1 MNININKHITTIAAI
16 ISLFVFTSCEKEIDV
31 DLKSAEPKLVI
42 EGLVTADSLAKV
54 KLTMSKNFISDNTF
68 DPVLGA
74 LVSVSDNTGNSEIL
88 QMSDDGMYRS
98 KNLKGVPGRT
108 YNLKVTVEGQEYTAS
123 SAMSP
128 HTVKIDSITMYP
140 IPLFKYAFP
149 MIHFQDPKGSKNYY
163 RELLYINGKRKK
175 LDEDATD
182 TDDREGFYMSR
193 IVPAYKENGSTEDP
207 IKKGD
212 TITIEHQLLDKG
224 AYTFFETLG
233 RISSSLTNPTS
244 NIKGGALGYF
254 SAYTYDRQTIIADW
268 TE

>member
-1 MNININKHITTIAAI
+1 MNINKYITIIAAAV
-16 ISLFVFTSCEKEIDV
+16 SLFMFTSCEKEIEV
-31 DLKSAEPKLVI
+31 DLHSAEPKLVI
-42 EGLVTADSLAKV
+42 EGLITPNTLPTVR
-54 KLTMSKNFISDNTF
+54 LTMSKEFNSDNTF

-74 LVSVSDNTGNSEIL
+74 IVSVSDDKGNSEIL
-88 QMSDDGMYRS
+88 EIDTDGIYRAS
-98 KNLKGVPGRT
+98 YMLGVPGRT
-108 YNLKVTVEGQEYTAS
+108 YNLKVNVEGQEYTAS
-123 SAMSP
+123 STMSP
-128 HTVKIDSITMYP
+128 HTVKIDSTTLYY
-140 IPLFKYAFP
+140 IPLFKYPFP

-193 IVPAYKENGSTEDP
+193 IIPAYKENGSDEDA

-212 TITIEHQLLDKG
+212 TITVEHQLLDKG
-224 AYTFFETLG
+224 AFTFFETLG
-233 RISSSLTNPTS
+233 RISSSQTNPTS